1 MDGAVGSREIPAG
14 RAWPWASPWDAQG
27 AGRDNGRK
35 LLISDSPRSLTTFAS
50 FISLYFPPFT
60 TPVQ

>member
-1 MDGAVGSREIPAG
+1 MDGAVGRREIPAAG
-14 RAWPWASPWDAQG
+14 AWPRASPRDAAG

-35 LLISDSPRSLTTFAS
+35 LLISDSPLANDIRF
-50 FISLYFPPFT
+50 LYFPPFT